1 MDISADACV
10 QLKGSTHDLWPARKA
25 GWKGR
30 CVVQDHHD
38 PVLGSQSEIRQ
49 GTMEVPRQT
58 WTVVQPAWSGT
69 SSRSLSVHR
78 RWPPHGILTRW
89 PQRGNRR
96 SGGDCND
103 WLTSQSTRRN
113 PPLADLASAN
123 RGGTLGASWLDEI
136 RAHRLPKRS
145 TAHMWPAVRA
155 ASRTR
160 SRLASGQYSWLA
172 GRSMGRTHPARTG
185 AA

>member
-1 MDISADACV
+1 MYVFNLRDRLMTCGRGGKLA
-10 QLKGSTHDLWPARKA
+10 GKA
-25 GWKGR
+25 G
-30 CVVQDHHD
+30 V
-38 PVLGSQSEIRQ
+38 
-49 GTMEVPRQT
+49 
-58 WTVVQPAWSGT
+58 
-69 SSRSLSVHR
+69 SSRIIMTRSSGRSPRSGKALWRSLGKPGPWFNRLGVAPR
-78 RWPPHGILTRW
+78 TDLFPFTDAGLLTAFSLGGPR
-89 PQRGNRR
+89 RGNRR

-160 SRLASGQYSWLA
+160 SRLASGQYPWLA